1 MDAITFDYSTKNI
14 PLPTKEKYKFELIR
28 STEKIIKNMRWK
40 AHFFDDP
47 NSRANNRDE
56 NTNDPANHSSFK
68 SKRCPPTIPDM
79 KNFEKDLASMI
90 DNIKF
95 KRASSS
101 FQTKLKEDVQRIK
114 QCDKLIIPA
123 DKTQNFY
130 KISREDHNKIL
141 LDNITKEYKKAPQ
154 NTAAKINKEA
164 KALAEKYDV
173 KFRAHT
179 MSTPQA
185 FVTIKDHK
193 ENFRIHPKY
202 RLLNPCKSE
211 LGRISKDILQNINT
225 TLRTQLGVNQWQDP
239 AQVIDWFK
247 NIEAKASCTFTTFD
261 VVDFY
266 PSITETLLRK
276 AVNFAK
282 RHIDISQENIELIF
296 HCRKTLLYH
305 GETPWIKKK
314 NGGRFDVSM
323 GSYDGAEVCEIVGLF
338 LLDIL
343 SHRYE
348 KKDMGL
354 YRDDGLAVFKNHNGH
369 QNDKVRKDLI
379 SFFKHHGLDL
389 VINTNLKRVDYLDI
403 SFDLD
408 NGLYKPF
415 IKPNN
420 DPLYI
425 HAESNH
431 PPSIREQIP
440 KSVSK
445 RLSSHSANEEV
456 FNEAAPI
463 YNRALEKSGYSEK
476 VSFSAPTLRN
486 TRRNRA
492 RNVLWYNPPYSKNV
506 ETNVARTFL
515 YLVGKH
521 FPVGHRYR
529 KIFNKNNLK
538 VSYGCMDNMDRII
551 KSHNA
556 KIGRP
561 VEQPEPCN
569 CQASRT
575 CPLDGNCRVSNV
587 IYQAEVYTNDQ
598 QPPKVYIGL
607 CENCIKE
614 RISNHLHQ
622 IL

>member
-1 MDAITFDYSTKNI
+1 M
-14 PLPTKEKYKFELIR
+14 
-28 STEKIIKNMRWK
+28 
-40 AHFFDDP
+40 
-47 NSRANNRDE
+47 
-56 NTNDPANHSSFK
+56 
-68 SKRCPPTIPDM
+68 
-79 KNFEKDLASMI
+79 
-90 DNIKF
+90 
-95 KRASSS
+95 
-101 FQTKLKEDVQRIK
+101 
-114 QCDKLIIPA
+114 
-123 DKTQNFY
+123 
-130 KISREDHNKIL
+130 
-141 LDNITKEYKKAPQ
+141 
-154 NTAAKINKEA
+154 
-164 KALAEKYDV
+164 
-173 KFRAHT
+173 
-179 MSTPQA
+179 
-185 FVTIKDHK
+185 
-193 ENFRIHPKY
+193 
-202 RLLNPCKSE
+202 
-211 LGRISKDILQNINT
+211 
-225 TLRTQLGVNQWQDP
+225 
-239 AQVIDWFK
+239 
-247 NIEAKASCTFTTFD
+247 TTFD

-369 QNDKVRKDLI
+369 QNDRVRKDLI

-538 VSYGCMDNMDRII
+538 VSYGCMDNIDRII

-614 RISNHLHQ
+614 RISNHYKAFNDEQRRYVKDTALSEYIWELKDSGVTDYIHKMVYPQEDPQ
-622 IL
+622 IQ